1 VVDVR
6 ADRGADALR
15 RLVATDENAARL
27 GEVALVPESSPIAR
41 ANRVFFNTLFDE
53 NAASHIALGRA
64 YRFNID
70 GGVAMSSEAF
80 AAVGGN
86 ESAIHVDF
94 MIGSSAIDIDGLDA
108 DGGAEPLMRAGE
120 WAFSA

>member
-1 VVDVR
+1 M
-6 ADRGADALR
+6 AK
-15 RLVATDENAARL
+15 
-27 GEVALVPESSPIAR
+27 
-41 ANRVFFNTLFDE
+41 RVFFNTLFDE

-64 YRFNID
+64 YRFTVD

-80 AAVGGN
+80 AAAGGN

-108 DGGAEPLMRAGE
+108 DGSAEPVMRAGE
-120 WAFSA
+120 WAFDV